1 MDADPMSV
9 VQTWDRSLRAADW
22 EAARS
27 VLADDAFYRTQ
38 TELGMLSCTDA
49 EQIIAL
55 MRSWKGKLPDVEVL
69 DWEPVG
75 SSVLARLR
83 QPAWGEDAD
92 WFQVLT
98 VEDGLITRLDDH
110 PDRETALAA
119 ISGGAEEDPT

>member
-1 MDADPMSV
+1 MTV
-9 VQTWDRSLRAADW
+9 VETWDRSLRAADW
-22 EAARS
+22 EQARS
-27 VLADDAFYRTQ
+27 VLADDATYVAQSEEGTV
-38 TELGMLSCTDA
+38 TCSSADE
-49 EQIIAL
+49 IVAL
-55 MRSWKGKLPDVEVL
+55 MRSWKGKLPDVEVVE
-69 DWEPVG
+69 WEPLG

-119 ISGGAEEDPT
+119 IAGEAS

>member
-1 MDADPMSV
+1 MDAEPMSV
-9 VQTWDRSLRAADW
+9 VETWDRSLRAADW

-27 VLADDAFYRTQ
+27 VLADDATYLTDS
-38 TELGMLSCTDA
+38 EDGAVSCTNAD
-49 EQIIAL
+49 QIVAL
-55 MRSWKGKLPDVEVL
+55 MRSWKGKLPDVEVVE
-69 DWEPVG
+69 WEPVG

-83 QPAWGEDAD
+83 QPAWGDDAD

-119 ISGGAEEDPT
+119 ISGGAP